1 MGSGAY
7 VTAAGVWTNASDR
20 RLKKNIVDSNYGLN
34 EILQLRP
41 VNYVMK
47 KSGDKQVGF
56 IAQEVRE
63 VLPEVVSGKEGDL
76 KKGETLGIS
85 YGNIV
90 PVVVN
95 AIKEIYQRV
104 TGAEVEISKLK
115 AENKELR
122 ERLERIERKLAT
134 EN

>member
-85 YGNIV
+85 YG
-90 PVVVN
+90 
-95 AIKEIYQRV
+95 RV
-104 TGAEVEISKLK
+104 S
-115 AENKELR
+115 
-122 ERLERIERKLAT
+122 
-134 EN
+134 